1 MIEKSKLGKNKFK
14 KNNVISIKFNS
25 KGIVKMINN
34 YDLNDMQN
42 VKFSEKKTKS
52 FALDESVITKI
63 LNSSRKR
70 LERSKN
76 KDDNFTPFPK

>member
-1 MIEKSKLGKNKFK
+1 M
-14 KNNVISIKFNS
+14 FNS
-25 KGIVKMINN
+25 LK
-34 YDLNDMQN
+34 
-42 VKFSEKKTKS
+42 KKTKS

-76 KDDNFTPFPK
+76 KDDDFTQFPK